1 MKITKDK
8 ALELFSNYPQAVA
21 SIHSLSGNIVCIE
34 IMDEKKY
41 KTNKQNALFHSLL
54 SCFWASGCSSF
65 DTYDELRLYYKRV
78 VGLVVPGARILK
90 EMSWSEAT
98 KEQAK
103 QAIDL
108 IIRDMDFAQVS
119 GSVQG
124 YKYQEI
130 LKGLGEIC

>member
-1 MKITKDK
+1 MKLTKEQ
-8 ALELFSNYPQAVA
+8 ALELFKAYPQACNTIA
-21 SIHSLSGNIVCIE
+21 GLSGNVVCIE

-41 KTNKQNALFHSLL
+41 KTNKQNSLFHSLL

-78 VGLVVPGARILK
+78 IGLVKMGERILK
-90 EMSWSEAT
+90 EMSWSEAS

-130 LKGLGEIC
+130 LKGLGEIY